1 MVTKVIIFTILF
13 LIAWIATINIFRIVC
28 NKSMIDSRELTL
40 RVKVIDYIKYEDYNV
55 IKTEISDRSYEIRDP
70 YKAFRKEVEDNIGS
84 YATITVRVM
93 YIGCIILE
101 PVLVIKDIKSG
112 YYK

>member
-13 LIAWIATINIFRIVC
+13 LIAWIATINVFRVVC

-40 RVKVIDYIKYEDYNV
+40 RVKVIDYIKYEEYNV
-55 IKTEISDRSYEIRDP
+55 IKTKIGDRSYEIRDP
-70 YKAFRKEVEDNIGS
+70 YKAFRREIEDNIDN
-84 YATITVRVM
+84 YVTITVSVM

-101 PVLVIKDIKSG
+101 PILVIKNIKSG
-112 YYK
+112 YY

>member
-13 LIAWIATINIFRIVC
+13 LIAWIATINIFRVVC

-40 RVKVIDYIKYEDYNV
+40 RFKVINYIKYKYYNL
-55 IKTEISDRSYEIRDP
+55 IKYKIGDRSYEIRDP
-70 YKAFRKEVEDNIGS
+70 YKAFRKEIEDNIDN
-84 YATITVRVM
+84 YVTITVSVM

-101 PVLVIKDIKSG
+101 PILIIKNIKSD
-112 YYK
+112 YY